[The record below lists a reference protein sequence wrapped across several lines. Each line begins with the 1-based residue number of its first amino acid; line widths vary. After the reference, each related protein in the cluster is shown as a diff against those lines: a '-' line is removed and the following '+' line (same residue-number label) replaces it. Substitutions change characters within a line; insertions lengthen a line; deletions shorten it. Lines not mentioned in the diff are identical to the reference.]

1 MLWSVHSCQS
11 ALPCPL
17 PLSEAPG
24 STDLS
29 VEYWTLFC
37 VLDET
42 IGETIYLTQGGKSC
56 GDEINLGLEC

>member
-1 MLWSVHSCQS
+1 M
-11 ALPCPL
+11 PCPL

-42 IGETIYLTQGGKSC
+42 IGETIYLTKGGKSC